1 MSEFGVLNFDEVAGE
16 DQRLSS
22 KGSGSFLDQFVP
34 VSDLKSGESLT
45 VRILPPVKGG
55 KLFQYN
61 RIHTINGRKINC
73 PRPLVNGKWDRNV
86 PCPICDY
93 YNSLWQQVDRLE
105 NEGRKQ
111 EAERI
116 KTEARSIKPIERY
129 YYNALV
135 RKMTVDGEVQVNVG
149 PRVLSVGK
157 VLHQMIIRAIVSE
170 DAQERLGDITH
181 VKTGYDFI
189 IRKETRSD
197 YPNYDRSTFAREPSP
212 LGEAELIAHVA
223 ENMIDLTKFRSL
235 KELEELEKELAIH
248 RGLIPDDTAAF
259 DVDQFD
265 NKWGEGTTNQTAAKT
280 SVSVQAASESTKEVT
295 KPVVEDVAIESD
307 DFLADLAEFQ
317 QEDM

>member
-1 MSEFGVLNFDEVAGE
+1 MSEFGVLNLVEVEGE
-16 DQRLSS
+16 DKRLNST
-22 KGSGSFLDQFVP
+22 GGGNFLDQFVP
-34 VSDLKSGESLT
+34 VGDLKSGESLA

-61 RIHTINGRKINC
+61 RIHTINGRKVNC

-105 NEGRKQ
+105 TEGNKP
-111 EAERI
+111 EAERL
-116 KTEARSIKPIERY
+116 KAEARSIKPIERY

-135 RKMTVDGEVQVNVG
+135 RKMTVGGELKTNVG

-170 DAQERLGDITH
+170 DLTEKLGDITH
-181 VKTGYDFI
+181 VKNGFDFI
-189 IRKETRSD
+189 IRKEMRSD

-212 LGEAELIAHVA
+212 LGDADLIAHVA
-223 ENMIDLTKFRSL
+223 ANMIDLTKFRTI
-235 KELEELEKELAIH
+235 KDIEAIKKELAIH
-248 RGLIPDDTAAF
+248 RGIIPDDTAAF
-259 DVDQFD
+259 DVEQFD
-265 NKWGEGTTNQTAAKT
+265 AEFREPGEGSTST
-280 SVSVQAASESTKEVT
+280 SVSVPVQVTSTPVET
-295 KPVVEDVAIESD
+295 AKPQVADEAIESD

-317 QEDM
+317 QDNG